1 MKNSKT
7 SKRRDLFHIDTFLR
21 VLKAL
26 LTVLGIRNNKKLNKS
41 HAAEDQKTIPNFQ
54 HVNKR
59 TRISPNEVLQS

>member
-7 SKRRDLFHIDTFLR
+7 SKRRDLFHTDTFLR

-41 HAAEDQKTIPNFQ
+41 HAAKDQKTIQ
-54 HVNKR
+54 
-59 TRISPNEVLQS
+59 